1 MLANVRNN
9 SNLFLESDKSVH
21 CPSIYHLDLDI
32 HIDTHKDSSSSWF
45 FFNFF
50 IFARLVVF
58 SLLFLIMIQTI
69 GGLNLWMVKG
79 WVMVVVKVIMVMMV
93 NGCSDGLG
101 KLFQKFIVIFFWFF
115 GGGSNTKLPIQKI
128 LYLLSIIISPYY
140 HIYRNQTNLICL
152 CAIVVC
158 LQQGIS
164 WSVVCDV
171 WCGCSVPGLYWRPGT
186 GRCCCVHRHTAPPPS
201 LQ

>member
-93 NGCSDGLG
+93 EVNCS
-101 KLFQKFIVIFFWFF
+101 KNSLFFFWFLDGDSNCKFSVNQSPNPLILGLEILDLDF
-115 GGGSNTKLPIQKI
+115 GLDNYKVLMLVGQDS
-128 LYLLSIIISPYY
+128 
-140 HIYRNQTNLICL
+140 
-152 CAIVVC
+152 VC
-158 LQQGIS
+158 
-164 WSVVCDV
+164 V
-171 WCGCSVPGLYWRPGT
+171 WCCVWCVQQCS
-186 GRCCCVHRHTAPPPS
+186 A
-201 LQ
+201 